1 MKFRIAALFLLF
13 SALAYAQPAQTP
25 EQILKQALDKAKKS
39 EEITDRIGFYQD
51 VITRELDDDGKVT
64 DQETR
69 TFRTTWIDNTV
80 YPELLLV
87 NGKAPNDKQKN
98 EEAKRRKKFV
108 QSLHDNKKDDD
119 EAQGSFTWEELSQKY
134 KFTLLPSEPEAF
146 YVMSFA
152 PLNDDMQERNRVER
166 VINHLRGKIWLDEN
180 CNLLKAEAELT
191 EPVKYG
197 FGILGKI
204 DELLVN
210 YAQQKYEDLFVPV
223 TFHVKFKARILV
235 KGQQKEIDSKFYD
248 MFQRP
253 KGSST
258 GSH

>member
-1 MKFRIAALFLLF
+1 MKFRISLLLLLVPVF
-13 SALAYAQPAQTP
+13 AYAQSTQTP
-25 EQILKQALDKAKKS
+25 QQILKKALDNAKKS
-39 EEITDRIGFYQD
+39 EEIANRIGFYQD

-69 TFRTTWIDNTV
+69 TFRTSWIDDTP

-87 NGKAPNDKQKN
+87 DGKPPNNKQKD

-108 QSLHDNKKDDD
+108 ESLHENKKDDD

-134 KFTLLPSEPEAF
+134 KFTLLPSEPDAF
-146 YVMSFA
+146 YVMTFT

-166 VINHLRGKIWLDEN
+166 VVNHLHGKIWLDEN
-180 CNLLKAEAELT
+180 CNLLKAQAELT

-204 DELLVN
+204 DELMLT

-223 TFHVKFKARILV
+223 AFHAKFKARILV
-235 KGQQKEIDSKFYD
+235 KNQQKEIDGKFYD
-248 MFQRP
+248 LFQRQ
-253 KGSST
+253 KASS